1 MYILRISAFHHDSLA
16 CVIKDGE
23 ILIAMQKE
31 KFIKK
36 KFNIFFQHT
45 QFCNILRKIKL
56 IYKI

>member
-1 MYILRISAFHHDSLA
+1 MYILRISAFYHDSSA
-16 CVIKDGE
+16 CIIKDRE
-23 ILIAMQKE
+23 ILIALQK
-31 KFIKK
+31 KRFIKK